1 MPWSTGWW
9 TSSAAC
15 APRSPA
21 PRCWPGWSPTPA
33 PALALAQDG
42 AVVGVIGRR
51 RDRLAE
57 VLADCHKTSPES
69 TMWVADLADSASVGP
84 LAQQAAEALGAI
96 DVLVNN
102 AAIPKRRLVT
112 ALEP

>member
-1 MPWSTGWW
+1 
-9 TSSAAC
+9 
-15 APRSPA
+15 
-21 PRCWPGWSPTPA
+21 
-33 PALALAQDG
+33 
-42 AVVGVIGRR
+42 
-51 RDRLAE
+51 

-102 AAIPKRRLVT
+102 AAIPS
-112 ALEP
+112 AGS